1 MPDISKFDSET
12 KAYFDSLT
20 KFLQENI
27 LQSDTQIS
35 CKCDLVDIAKNM
47 MQKND
52 SGLK

>member
-12 KAYFDSLT
+12 KAYFDSLP

-52 SGLK
+52 NGLK